1 MKINKVIDI
10 VISVMSFLLTLLL
23 LVFLKRIDI
32 LPLKYFLL
40 ITIIIFF
47 INFIGILFICFKNK
61 ILKVIGYIVITLL
74 IIFNC
79 IACYYIKTT
88 DNFLTK
94 SFTNIINKYTSTFVV
109 VTLNNDE
116 IKDINDIKDKK
127 IGYYKEIPNI
137 NSALNELNDY
147 NIDKVEYSD
156 LNKIM
161 DDLTNNNIK
170 FILLEENLYNLI
182 FDLNKTLNKK
192 DYKILYKFN
201 LTFEEEIDSDENM
214 EAFNIYIGGTDF
226 TKQFYDFNMIVTIN
240 KKTNKILLTSI
251 PRDYHINV
259 YGKDASDNL
268 GYHGIWGI
276 NTTIG
281 SLEQLFNINID
292 YYLKINTNSL
302 VELVDLLGGI
312 TYCSDETYTTTHST
326 ILDSYDDSKGTKLY
340 VKEGCKDYNGVQIL
354 TIARERMHVTGGDAK
369 RQQNCQKILISIFN
383 KVMTFD
389 SLKNYNKLLDSVSN
403 LYTTNVSKD
412 IITSFIKDRLSNNTK
427 WTINSQSVT
436 GNGSKG
442 YVHLSNYID
451 YITIPD
457 MDSVTNATNKINQA
471 LQVK

>member
-40 ITIIIFF
+40 ITIILFF

-88 DNFLTK
+88 DNFLNK

-116 IKDINDIKDKK
+116 FKDVNDIKDKK
-127 IGYYKEIPNI
+127 LGYYKEIPHI
-137 NSALNELNDY
+137 NSALNELKKY
-147 NIDKVEYSD
+147 NIEKVEYND

-161 DDLTNNNIK
+161 DDLKNNNIK
-170 FILLEENLYNLI
+170 VILLENNLYNLI
-182 FDLNKTLNKK
+182 FDLNKTLKK
-192 DYKILYKFN
+192 DDYKILYKFD
-201 LTFEEEIDSDENM
+201 LTFEEEINSDKNM
-214 EAFNIYIGGTDF
+214 ESFNIYIGGTDF
-226 TKQFYDFNMIVTIN
+226 TEQFYDFNMIVSIN

-259 YGKDASDNL
+259 YGKDKSDNL
-268 GYHGIWGI
+268 GYIGVWGL
-276 NTTIG
+276 NTTIM

-292 YYLKINTNSL
+292 YYLKIDTDSL

-312 TYCSDETYTTTHST
+312 EYCSDEEYTATHSM
-326 ILDSYDDSKGTKLY
+326 ILNSYDDSKGNKLH
-340 VKEGCKDYNGVQIL
+340 VEKKCKQYNGIEIL
-354 TIARERMHVTGGDAK
+354 TIARERLHVNGGDLK
-369 RQQNCQKILISIFN
+369 RQQNCQKIIISIFN
-383 KVMTFD
+383 KIMTFD
-389 SLKNYNKLLDSVSN
+389 SLKNYNNLLDSVSN
-403 LYTTNVSKD
+403 LYTTNISKD
-412 IITSFIKDRLSNNTK
+412 IITNFIKDKLNHNTK
-427 WTINSQSVT
+427 WTIDTNSVNGT
-436 GNGSKG
+436 GSRGC
-442 YVHLSNYID
+442 VHLSNYVD
-451 YITIPD
+451 YITIPN
-457 MDSVTNATNKINQA
+457 MDSVNEATIKINKILNT
-471 LQVK
+471 K